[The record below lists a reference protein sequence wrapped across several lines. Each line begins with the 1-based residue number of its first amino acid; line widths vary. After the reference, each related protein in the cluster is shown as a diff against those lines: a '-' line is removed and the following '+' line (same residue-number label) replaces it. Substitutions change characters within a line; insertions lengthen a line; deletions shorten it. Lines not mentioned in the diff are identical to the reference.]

1 MQVTTTVHS
10 RHQDPQ
16 PQPNMATKLVG
27 LEYDHPAFV
36 SRLTLT
42 VETCLQFLAAGAGNG
57 VLSIA
62 CTGLI
67 GPPLWDILSRYI
79 PCRISQNIVIDLLIN
94 GQGSWKSFS
103 SRVSRDYQLH
113 YGNHPSPSRLLLLE
127 SLRLSGFFFSKWLL
141 SRRTTTFSKP
151 LRWMISDPSP
161 LLSGFY
167 AAVIFWLLSRML
179 PEVTAISSSSLT
191 LPKLIARLVGVTAQ
205 VDIQMQ
211 QERLAAGVLRLVV
224 PANTIAQYQ
233 YTAIRTPR
241 TIRLLRIDST
251 RRTALCSLE
260 TVNLADAVDFWA
272 VSYRW
277 GSEEK
282 PVALRITNGSNQ
294 DAGYIPMNTNCAAAV
309 AALIPTGVRYL
320 WIDAICINQDDLAEK
335 ALQVPLMGR
344 IYSQASLVTGHLCT
358 ESQFSFGLLI
368 HRMVQTFANEKKYNF
383 DSGGSILIYRALS
396 EFLQNDYF
404 QRAWILQEMV
414 LAKSFLL
421 IHGKDC
427 IYFDHL
433 MMIANAQSK
442 DKILPMG
449 SKNGSFQT
457 WLTGMPKGWKVQEWS
472 QFILSIFAF
481 RERATVIKKLRL
493 SIQDTSQRLTVAEIV
508 DHNMMFG
515 AGNPR
520 DQVYALLSLA
530 SDSAA
535 EELQPN
541 YDSEV
546 SNKKIFT
553 QISWYYLNNG
563 NRLNLF
569 LGAGVAPR
577 FTESQTPRTPG
588 LPSWVFDFA
597 YGPARDF
604 TLGNW
609 AAHIERNRPAQLD
622 CNLCPNHL
630 SVSGTAIDKVAF
642 IGPQLIHEGDVNFS
656 ATAWLT
662 LMAKATV
669 LLLDET
675 QKMVEKSVSD
685 PYQDGEAREE
695 AYWRTMLMDRH
706 CNQTP
711 APIEAKDLF
720 LKFCNWKREMNSNPS
735 TQPIDFSGLDGGP
748 MEQRI
753 RPGTDS
759 IVASVTTI
767 WIPYTFV
774 VLESGYMGWAPHG
787 VHVGDVFCLFNGCI
801 VPFVLRPLADNN
813 TFSLWGDGYVHGFM
827 PGQKLGIGGR
837 LKEWFNLV

>member
-1 MQVTTTVHS
+1 
-10 RHQDPQ
+10 
-16 PQPNMATKLVG
+16 
-27 LEYDHPAFV
+27 
-36 SRLTLT
+36 
-42 VETCLQFLAAGAGNG
+42 
-57 VLSIA
+57 
-62 CTGLI
+62 
-67 GPPLWDILSRYI
+67 
-79 PCRISQNIVIDLLIN
+79 
-94 GQGSWKSFS
+94 
-103 SRVSRDYQLH
+103 
-113 YGNHPSPSRLLLLE
+113 
-127 SLRLSGFFFSKWLL
+127 
-141 SRRTTTFSKP
+141 
-151 LRWMISDPSP
+151 
-161 LLSGFY
+161 
-167 AAVIFWLLSRML
+167 ML

-191 LPKLIARLVGVTAQ
+191 LPKVIARIVGVTAQ

-224 PANTIAQYQ
+224 PANPIALYQ

-251 RRTALCSLE
+251 QGTALCSLE
-260 TVNLADAVDFWA
+260 TVNLDDAVDFWA

-282 PVALRITNGSNQ
+282 PVALRITNASNQ
-294 DAGYIPMNTNCAAAV
+294 DAGYIPITTNCAAAV
-309 AALIPTGVRYL
+309 VALIPIGVRYL

-344 IYSQASLVTGHLCT
+344 IYSQASLVTGHLYT

-368 HRMVQTFANEKKYNF
+368 HRMVQTFANGKKYNF
-383 DSGGSILIYRALS
+383 DSGGSFLIYRALS

-404 QRAWILQEMV
+404 QRAWIVQEMV

-421 IHGKDC
+421 MHGKDC

-433 MMIANAQSK
+433 MMIASAQSK
-442 DKILPMG
+442 DQILPMG
-449 SKNGSFQT
+449 PDGGYFQKWSKGV
-457 WLTGMPKGWKVQEWS
+457 PKGWKVQEWS

-493 SIQDTSQRLTVAEIV
+493 SIQDTSRRLTVAEIV

-546 SNKKIFT
+546 SNKEIFT
-553 QISWYYLNNG
+553 KISWYYLHKG

-569 LGAGVAPR
+569 LGAGLAPR
-577 FTESQTPRTPG
+577 FSESQTPKTPG
-588 LPSWVFDFA
+588 LSSWVFDFA
-597 YGPARDF
+597 YGPARDY
-604 TLGNW
+604 TLENW
-609 AAHIERNRPAQLD
+609 AADIERNRPAQLD
-622 CNLCPNHL
+622 CHLLPSYL
-630 SVSGTAIDKVAF
+630 SVSGTTIDKVAF
-642 IGPQLIHEGDVNFS
+642 IGPQIIHEGDVNFS
-656 ATAWLT
+656 ATAWLPF
-662 LMAKATV
+662 MAKTIV

-675 QKMVEKSVSD
+675 QKMVKKSVSD

-695 AYWRTMLMDRH
+695 AYWRMMLMDRH

-720 LKFCNWKREMNSNPS
+720 LKFCNWNRGMNSNPS
-735 TQPIDFSGLDGGP
+735 TQPIDFSVLDGGP
-748 MEQRI
+748 MEQHI
-753 RPGTDS
+753 HLGTDS
-759 IVASVTTI
+759 IVNSVTKI

-774 VLESGYMGWAPHG
+774 ILESGYMGWSPHG
-787 VHVGDVFCLFNGCI
+787 VQVGDVFCLFDGCI
-801 VPFVLRPLADNN
+801 VPFVLRPSADED

-827 PGQKLGIGGR
+827 PGQKLGIEGKS
-837 LKEWFNLV
+837 KECFKLV